1 MTGRER
7 TPDLGL
13 DDIHGD
19 FDDDDE
25 LPATQ
30 ELRIS
35 TQEIADQYLYV
46 SLALLSG
53 PIYAW
58 PSRFY
63 FHVMLKHHI
72 GRNSCR
78 RGATMQQN
86 HNVDF
91 VNMYNGQDGLGL
103 LGQSYMNIVCEDILL
118 QRTLIVHENAGQLH
132 TCSLHRVSMLTG
144 LVAIPQDQSTLA
156 LLNIQANNRLDAT
169 QQNDEPGSFGFS
181 ISLNDPPPARKSTV
195 CATLPR

>member
-13 DDIHGD
+13 DDINGD

-35 TQEIADQYLYV
+35 TQEIADEYLYV
-46 SLALLSG
+46 SLALLAG

-58 PSRFY
+58 PTQFY
-63 FHVMLKHHI
+63 SWMLKHHI

-78 RGATMQQN
+78 RGPTMQQN

-91 VNMYNGQDGLGL
+91 AMFNGQDGLGL
-103 LGQSYMNIVCEDILL
+103 LGHNYMNIVCRDILL
-118 QRTLIVHENAGQLH
+118 QWTLIVHENAGQLH
-132 TCSLHRVSMLTG
+132 AVHCIAS
-144 LVAIPQDQSTLA
+144 P
-156 LLNIQANNRLDAT
+156 
-169 QQNDEPGSFGFS
+169 
-181 ISLNDPPPARKSTV
+181 
-195 CATLPR
+195 C